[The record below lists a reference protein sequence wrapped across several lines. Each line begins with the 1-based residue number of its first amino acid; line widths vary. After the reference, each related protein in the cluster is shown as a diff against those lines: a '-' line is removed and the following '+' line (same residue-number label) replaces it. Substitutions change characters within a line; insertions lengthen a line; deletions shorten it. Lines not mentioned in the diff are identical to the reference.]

1 MNDNVI
7 SFKASNLLTL
17 YYLCFAEYAY
27 TLNVNEKSDIFS
39 YGMVIL
45 ELITGRR
52 PTDLECEENNLVKWV
67 STNLEG
73 EGLNHILDPKLD
85 SSHREEMLKVLK
97 IGLLCTDPLP
107 INRPPMRRVVT
118 MLLEVRMDC
127 NSIIARRK
135 GRMTPYDFED
145 SENVV

>member
-7 SFKASNLLTL
+7 SLESSSLLTL
-17 YYLCFAEYAY
+17 CYLYFAEYAY

-52 PTDLECEENNLVKWV
+52 PTDLECEENDLVKWV
-67 STNLEG
+67 RTTLEG
-73 EGLNHILDPKLD
+73 KGLSHILDPKLD
-85 SSHREEMLKVLK
+85 SSHQEEMLKVLN
-97 IGLLCTDPLP
+97 IGLLCTNPLP
-107 INRPPMRRVVT
+107 SDRPPMRRVVT

-127 NSIIARRK
+127 NSMIAWRK
-135 GRMTPYDFED
+135 GRLTPYNFED
-145 SENVV
+145 SENAA